1 MTAPTDGLYEECPK
15 ERPRDVRKHAGAS
28 FQRKSAALEYRKFA
42 NWCRVRGEIRRS
54 PTAALTLNDFT
65 SRVASARVGPDDAP
79 VLSIATGEPRDMS
92 RSTRSPPTTSRSGSG
107 VNYYIETK
115 NPEAAPGME
124 EELLRLMD
132 EYGLR
137 GPAAERWQVLIQSF
151 SPASLQKIHALDPS
165 LPLTSSTT
173 RRPAR

>member
-1 MTAPTDGLYEECPK
+1 
-15 ERPRDVRKHAGAS
+15 
-28 FQRKSAALEYRKFA
+28 
-42 NWCRVRGEIRRS
+42 
-54 PTAALTLNDFT
+54 
-65 SRVASARVGPDDAP
+65 
-79 VLSIATGEPRDMS
+79 MS

-115 NPEAAPGME
+115 YPEAGPGME